1 MIVKVGSIPNSL
13 LLQVNIRV
21 PMSERIRVREETKAG
36 ARRHSQEE
44 SPDEEEEDRQH
55 IREEETDSSRRS
67 TRTSRR
73 GEAQTGR

>member
-13 LLQVNIRV
+13 FLQANIRV
-21 PMSERIRVREETKAG
+21 PMFERIRVREETKAG
-36 ARRHSQEE
+36 ARHHTKEE
-44 SPDEEEEDRQH
+44 SLDEEEENRQH